1 VLAVKDNKERRANHS
16 PFLFKQNN
24 MITDILKER
33 QKDQAPRFF
42 LHDEMTIWLR
52 EHLRVAISDQIHDD
66 QWVDSVAEAGTAYAY
81 REQLKLSGKRNI
93 YFTPMIAGAMM
104 PTNGFEIDLSPY
116 RSAIVSL
123 TKRVEYLEKSNQDL
137 RNFINQL
144 ESRIIKLEQHA
155 NI

>member
-1 VLAVKDNKERRANHS
+1 
-16 PFLFKQNN
+16 
-24 MITDILKER
+24 MITDILEDR

-42 LHDEMTIWLR
+42 LHDEMVIWLR
-52 EHLRVAISDQIHDD
+52 DQLRISISDQQYDD
-66 QWVDSVAEAGTAYAY
+66 QWVDSVAEAGTQYAY
-81 REQLKLSGKRNI
+81 REQLKLSGKRGI
-93 YFTPMIAGAMM
+93 YITPMIAGTHMQS
-104 PTNGFEIDLSPY
+104 NGFEIDLTPY

-137 RNFINQL
+137 RTFINQL